1 MLERFQKGNVV
12 LGLLLALQ
20 VTQELECL
28 NKSLQS
34 RTQTIDGMLA
44 AVTCVKDSIAEKRT
58 QEKFQGIYD
67 KASQMCETL
76 SPIEM
81 PRVRNPPKC
90 LAGKAAAHV
99 LPSSVDYFRTEFF
112 KVLDIVAMQFA
123 EGFEKEGLLMIR
135 NLEKV
140 LVTGVADIDVLLQY
154 PEVNRVSLE
163 VQLAMF
169 KFKYDFHS
177 SSEAATILQAML
189 PEVRGLFEQVEIL
202 VRLLLTV
209 PASSAEAKRS
219 FSGLQR
225 LKTCL

>member
-1 MLERFQKGNVV
+1 
-12 LGLLLALQ
+12 
-20 VTQELECL
+20 
-28 NKSLQS
+28 
-34 RTQTIDGMLA
+34 
-44 AVTCVKDSIAEKRT
+44 
-58 QEKFQGIYD
+58 
-67 KASQMCETL
+67 MCETLNL

-81 PRVRNPPKC
+81 PCVRNPPKH

-99 LPSSVDYFRTEFF
+99 PPSSVDYFRTEFF
-112 KVLDIVAMQFA
+112 KVLDVVAMQFA
-123 EGFEKEGLLMIR
+123 ERFEKEGLLMIR

-140 LVTGVADIDVLLQY
+140 LLTGVADDVLLQY
-154 PEVNRVSLE
+154 PEVNRVSLK

-169 KFKYDFHS
+169 KSKYDFQS
-177 SSEAATILQAML
+177 SSEAATILQGML

-225 LKTCL
+225 LKTWL